1 MGNFSNRAFR
11 KVKHH
16 DRREKLQKIATLI
29 RNNNK
34 KALKSAMPKYRNHI
48 VFQAE
53 FQILKIEKKSLGKN
67 SKIEHYFHRT
77 NFMGEFSR
85 IDTVKKWHKLQ
96 AMTTSDCR
104 VEVIRNCRHRNHR
117 KQQLRL
123 L

>member
-53 FQILKIEKKSLGKN
+53 FHILKIEKKSLGKN
-67 SKIEHYFHRT
+67 SEIEHYFHRT

-96 AMTTSDCR
+96 ATTTSDCL
-104 VEVIRNCRHRNHR
+104 VADIETIANSN
-117 KQQLRL
+117 
-123 L
+123 